1 MCLDFNIKAAGV
13 AAAPSTGRRARGLR
27 GLRGLVDRAGE
38 DTSRGS
44 VGPAWAAPARSADD
58 AARRQNHSVRIK
70 PGPAESAGPPWE
82 LRRNRGPP
90 IARTRA
96 RARARTRASHAT
108 GLAPTLGVA

>member
-27 GLRGLVDRAGE
+27 GLRGLVDHAGE

-70 PGPAESAGPPWE
+70 PGPAESAGPPW
-82 LRRNRGPP
+82 NCGG
-90 IARTRA
+90 IV
-96 RARARTRASHAT
+96 
-108 GLAPTLGVA
+108 APA

>member
-1 MCLDFNIKAAGV
+1 MPYMCLDFNIKAAGV

-58 AARRQNHSVRIK
+58 AARRQKPQRPNQACSCRI
-70 PGPAESAGPPWE
+70 GRPALGIAAG
-82 LRRNRGPP
+82 G
-90 IARTRA
+90 IV
-96 RARARTRASHAT
+96 
-108 GLAPTLGVA
+108 APTLGVA

>member
-1 MCLDFNIKAAGV
+1 MPYMCLDFNIKAAGV

-58 AARRQNHSVRIK
+58 AARRQKPQRPNQAWPGRI
-70 PGPAESAGPPWE
+70 GRPALGIAAG
-82 LRRNRGPP
+82 G
-90 IARTRA
+90 IV
-96 RARARTRASHAT
+96 
-108 GLAPTLGVA
+108 APTLGVA